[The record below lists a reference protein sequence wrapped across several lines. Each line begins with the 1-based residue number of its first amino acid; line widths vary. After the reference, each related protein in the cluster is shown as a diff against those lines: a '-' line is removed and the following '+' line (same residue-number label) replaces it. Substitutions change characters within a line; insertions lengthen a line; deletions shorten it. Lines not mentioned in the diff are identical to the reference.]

1 MEVCNGTIKEEDED
15 DEEWYPPSPPIY
27 DVTDKLIEINREHD
41 EDPTSAEHLPN
52 KLRWKDK
59 DEGDNLVQ
67 IKWLYS
73 NDCDHSGFI
82 SDGTEEEVSSSDEGD
97 GMSGLAASLASQ
109 LGARLCL
116 SQPPPVLPNIK
127 EGSGD
132 VHIGMDMAVSPSA
145 DYDEDFEEP
154 SLHCNLD
161 DAVLKDN
168 DIMTQIGMSNNLA
181 ASEVEEVSISSSSSE
196 SCRTVTTIR
205 ISRKDFKEANNN
217 SESNSLRPIR
227 PKSGHPGRTS
237 LMVTSDSSASASNSG
252 GSKSGGG
259 RSRHRSSSLPKSNV
273 SNNSS
278 SPYIVSSNTTTS
290 SNGGTSS
297 RKMQKANHATIQT
310 GAGNNNNSCSSS
322 EEGSNAFS
330 GCSSSSPSRGTGNH
344 HRSSLLPPS
353 NSSSRNKATGGGSL
367 SESRAKTKT
376 SVYLNGNTLP
386 VQNGAIVG
394 QTSKARR
401 CSIPPLNRKSS
412 RNSLSSNSSVSSQT
426 TEDSLSSNGLLMKR
440 LTSGRPLVHHR
451 HPSVV
456 ADVMSPLDESP
467 YFLQWKLR
475 KREEKKLRERRS
487 FLEQQMRRH

>member
-52 KLRWKDK
+52 KLRWKP
-59 DEGDNLVQ
+59 EENLVQ

-132 VHIGMDMAVSPSA
+132 LHNGMGMDMAVSPSA

-168 DIMTQIGMSNNLA
+168 DIMTQIGMSNNMA

-237 LMVTSDSSASASNSG
+237 LMVTSDSSASGSNSG

-278 SPYIVSSNTTTS
+278 SPYIVSSNTTS

-330 GCSSSSPSRGTGNH
+330 GCSSSSPSRGSGN

-353 NSSSRNKATGGGSL
+353 NSASRNKATGGSL

-386 VQNGAIVG
+386 VQNGAAGNIG

-401 CSIPPLNRKSS
+401 SSIPPLNRKSS